1 MKNSSSLLRG
11 TAQWTVSILCEKFYC
26 GLLSRNRKSQ
36 KKKEQTNNG
45 RKEYTCS
52 ALYKG
57 IFRGMMSGLRV
68 YEVDGTGKGIA
79 EQCNFICQSM
89 EPWEGPGTHMLY
101 TAWHARRRAHFSDA
115 ADEAEDRNWD
125 GTSDSLSH
133 NSEVDKAFFLNSSF
147 QKFISTHNNFIPNV
161 GSSKKQKSFRKTSTS
176 VLLFQK
182 NIYFC
187 FIDYAKA
194 FDCVYLSQQT
204 VGNSSR
210 DGNTRWPDLP
220 LEKSV
225 CR

>member
-1 MKNSSSLLRG
+1 MKTSSSLLRG
-11 TAQWTVSILCEKFYC
+11 TAQWTTSILCEKFYC
-26 GLLSRNRKSQ
+26 GLLSRNHKS
-36 KKKEQTNNG
+36 KKKKKKRKEQTNNG
-45 RKEYTCS
+45 GKEYTCS

-101 TAWHARRRAHFSDA
+101 TAWHAGRRAHFSDA

-125 GTSDSLSH
+125 GTTDSLSH
-133 NSEVDKAFFLNSSF
+133 NSEVEKAFFLNSSF

-176 VLLFQK
+176 VLLVMPKPLTAF
-182 NIYFC
+182 IYHN
-187 FIDYAKA
+187 K
-194 FDCVYLSQQT
+194 LE
-204 VGNSSR
+204 NSSR
-210 DGNTRWPDLP
+210 DGNTRPPDLP